1 MKALLLA
8 AGFGKRLGRLTE
20 ETPKPLIKVGEKPI
34 LAFCLDQ
41 LASAGVTEVV
51 INSHYL
57 ASQIRDYL
65 KEINTDL
72 KIHLEFEENL
82 LGTAGTLSK
91 HFDKLSEE
99 DFIVMH
105 ADNYFSDSLEKF
117 VKAHKSRTVGKFGS
131 LGTFETHNPKECGV
145 LVLNPD
151 KTIREFHEKVDN
163 TPTNIANAAIYVFT
177 PAIRDSLEM
186 LSVDENDISRHL
198 IPKIMTGLYTHNFE
212 GLFVDIGTPDGL
224 RLANNSQREL
234 KRSNT
239 D

>member
-8 AGFGKRLGRLTE
+8 AGFGKRLGRLTD
-20 ETPKPLIKVGEKPI
+20 ETPKPLMKVGEKPI

-57 ASQIRDYL
+57 ASQIRSYL
-65 KEINTDL
+65 DEFDTEL
-72 KIHLEFEENL
+72 KIHLEFEETL

-91 HFDKLSEE
+91 HFEKLAEE

-117 VKAHKSRTVGKFGS
+117 VRAHKSRKVGKYGS
-131 LGTFETHNPKECGV
+131 LGTFETQNPRECGV

-163 TPTNIANAAIYVFT
+163 PPTNIANAAIYVFT
-177 PAIRDSLEM
+177 PEIRESLEI

-198 IPKIMTGLYTHNFE
+198 IPRIMAELYTHNFE

-224 RLANNSQREL
+224 GLANDSVRAKTL
-234 KRSNT
+234 
-239 D
+239 

>member
-8 AGFGKRLGRLTE
+8 AGFGNRLGNLTK
-20 ETPKPLIKVGEKPI
+20 ETPKPLIKVGEEPI
-34 LAFCLDQ
+34 LAFCLNQ

-57 ASQIRDYL
+57 ASQIRNFLEEFDT
-65 KEINTDL
+65 NL
-72 KIHLEFEENL
+72 KINLEFEETL

-117 VKAHKSRTVGKFGS
+117 VRAHKSRAVGKFGS
-131 LGTFETHNPKECGV
+131 LGTFETQNPKECGV
-145 LVLNPD
+145 LVINTD

-163 TPTNIANAAIYVFT
+163 PPTNVANAAIYFFT
-177 PAIRDSLEM
+177 PEIRESLEM
-186 LSVDENDISRHL
+186 LSVGENDISRHL
-198 IPKIMTGLYTHNFE
+198 IPRIMTGLYTYNFE

-224 RLANNSQREL
+224 RLANNYQGEL

>member
-8 AGFGKRLGRLTE
+8 AGFGNRLGSLTKE
-20 ETPKPLIKVGEKPI
+20 IPKPLIKVGEKPI
-34 LAFCLDQ
+34 LSFCLDQ

-57 ASQIRDYL
+57 APQIQNFLEEFDT
-65 KEINTDL
+65 NL
-72 KIHLEFEENL
+72 KIHLEFEETL
-82 LGTAGTLSK
+82 LGTAGTLSM
-91 HFDKLSEE
+91 HFDKLSGE

-117 VKAHKSRTVGKFGS
+117 VKAHKSRAVGKFGS
-131 LGTFETHNPKECGV
+131 LGTFKTQNPKECGV

-163 TPTNIANAAIYVFT
+163 PPTNVANAAIYVFT
-177 PAIRDSLEM
+177 PEIRESLEM

-198 IPKIMTGLYTHNFE
+198 IPRIMTGLYTHNFE

-224 RLANNSQREL
+224 GLANNSQREL